1 MGELI
6 SSSGVEQLYLVS
18 MCNNTLFKIKLV
30 KIKLEVLTVYA
41 NIMKTV
47 KAVSLVGISKT
58 FVYIFEAVCPFA
70 LNF

>member
-1 MGELI
+1 
-6 SSSGVEQLYLVS
+6 

-47 KAVSLVGISKT
+47 KAVSLVGIWKT